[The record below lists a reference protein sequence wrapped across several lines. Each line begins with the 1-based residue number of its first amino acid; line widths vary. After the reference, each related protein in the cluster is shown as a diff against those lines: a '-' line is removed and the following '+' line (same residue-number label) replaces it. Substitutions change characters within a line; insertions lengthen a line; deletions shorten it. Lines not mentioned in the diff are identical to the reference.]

1 MKNVTGFDITSL
13 SSFTYFLSIRN
24 EGSDICIYESVAC
37 YNREEDATKSS
48 TAKYE
53 MFICGFCLLGVAAT
67 LDFLLAAKKRRPLLV
82 FTPSNFHASWP
93 SGYYTI
99 VVPIFGILHA
109 QRTHFSRPSLTWPG
123 FFLLTTLQRVN
134 AYHYVFDFFHPGLFR
149 RV

>member
-82 FTPSNFHASWP
+82 FTRSNFTQVGP
-93 SGYYTI
+93 QDI
-99 VVPIFGILHA
+99 IL
-109 QRTHFSRPSLTWPG
+109 S
-123 FFLLTTLQRVN
+123 
-134 AYHYVFDFFHPGLFR
+134 
-149 RV
+149 